1 LAVVGLYVGR
11 FQPFH
16 LGHLE
21 VVKLIL
27 GKVDE
32 LVIVV
37 GSAQF
42 SHTRKNPFTAGE
54 RILMIRESLK
64 DAGVNLGKVQITP
77 VDDVNVHGVWVS
89 HVTSYVGR
97 YDVVFS
103 NEPLTSQ
110 LFKEAGIKVEGI
122 PFFSRGVYSATEIR
136 RRLLLDQDWRALV
149 PKSVSRIIDSID
161 GVNRIKMLFQTD
173 NPTRTRSRSS
183 KPRQTCQRPRD

>member
-42 SHTRKNPFTAGE
+42 SHTKKNPFTAGE

-64 DAGVNLGKVQITP
+64 DAGVSLGNVQITP

-110 LFKEAGIKVEGI
+110 LFKEEGIKVEGI

-173 NPTRTRSRSS
+173 NPTRARSRSS
-183 KPRQTCQRPRD
+183 KPRHSCQRPRD

>member
-1 LAVVGLYVGR
+1 MAVVGLYVGR

-42 SHTRKNPFTAGE
+42 SHTKKNPFTAGE

-64 DAGVNLGKVQITP
+64 DAGVSLGNVQITP

-110 LFKEAGIKVEGI
+110 LFKEEGIKVEGI

-149 PKSVSRIIDSID
+149 PKSVSKIIDSID

-173 NPTRTRSRSS
+173 NPTRARSRSS